1 MSWIVYP
8 TQIIAPGLY
17 KIPYSS
23 SLPSFTNY
31 YRNFF
36 LRGKGA
42 DDGFFCYRVKSAN
55 PTDYHFVVSEQISYS
70 FKLNDSIVLHRRPGL
85 VNGCPWYSGGLYSLY
100 FANFY
105 GYILVP
111 NSFAP
116 GTIPL
121 EYFDDGK
128 WKGDDFWSGYMPD
141 SDGDVSTF
149 LPQGNQ
155 RDRGPTHVLSYH
167 WPRWFMA
174 GNSTD
179 TVAGIYSPVEGYG
192 LSGTKIVGS
201 PYWTS
206 NTGELYYKSLT
217 EKYKTTFYFGYER
230 DTPIHPPKFKLTNNY
245 IRDISTTSKPNRWLL
260 TRRQDF
266 FDNGDYIG
274 PEPSKD
280 FSTTYVSEDK
290 NKAPVTLTF
299 AGYTLG
305 FDKRVAWMA
314 EIGVMRTH
322 DVD

>member
-23 SLPSFTNY
+23 SLPAFTSY

-42 DDGFFCYRVKSAN
+42 DAGFFCYRVKSAS
-55 PTDYHFVVSEQISYS
+55 PTAYHFVVSEQISFS
-70 FKLNDSIVLHRRPGL
+70 FKLNDSIILHRQPGL
-85 VNGCPWYSGGLYSLY
+85 VNGGSWYSGGLYNLY
-100 FANFY
+100 YDIIY
-105 GYILVP
+105 GYILVS

-121 EYFDDGK
+121 EYFDDGM
-128 WKGDDFWSGYMPD
+128 WKGDDFWMGSLPN
-141 SDGDVSTF
+141 SEGDDKTF
-149 LPQGNQ
+149 QPRGNQ
-155 RDRGPTHVLSYH
+155 RDRGTTHVLSYY

-174 GNSTD
+174 GNNIN
-179 TVAGIYSPVEGYG
+179 TVAGVYSPVEGYG

-217 EKYKTTFYFGYER
+217 EKDKTTFYFGYER
-230 DTPIHPPKFKLTNNY
+230 DTPIRPPKFKLVNNY
-245 IRDISTTSKPNRWLL
+245 IRDVSTNSEPNRWLL

-266 FDNGDYIG
+266 FDNGDYYG

-280 FSTTYVSEDK
+280 SPTTYESK
-290 NKAPVTLTF
+290 NKPPITLTF
-299 AGYTLG
+299 TGYTLG
-305 FDKRVAWMA
+305 FDTRVAWMA
-314 EIGVMRTH
+314 EIGVMRNH
-322 DVD
+322 GMV